1 MKNYFHNTVFKLLLY
16 IYIYNNKMS
25 AVANNLSYADRNID
39 YQWDKYFNSKNGDN
53 DVNDL

>member
-1 MKNYFHNTVFKLLLY
+1 
-16 IYIYNNKMS
+16 MS